1 VFVRVK
7 ATVVLG
13 RLLAYDAV
21 RMASRRATHAW
32 RRRGGRA
39 GFTLAELL
47 AVVALVAILALVA
60 MPAMG
65 RARDDRRAYDDAGA
79 VVQLVRSAR
88 AQALARG
95 GAVMVSMTAGG
106 QDRGTFQVW
115 QGRGGCLGT
124 NWGPKGEP
132 APVLVEG
139 VSLNGTRDA
148 QADIRAK
155 LSSIRGRE
163 VSSLAVCF
171 TPLGR
176 AYVSSVVP
184 PEFTPSD
191 VMTGAL
197 QVTVTRGDGL
207 GIERRVLVPP
217 SGAARLFSQ

>member
-1 VFVRVK
+1 
-7 ATVVLG
+7 
-13 RLLAYDAV
+13 
-21 RMASRRATHAW
+21 
-32 RRRGGRA
+32 
-39 GFTLAELL
+39 
-47 AVVALVAILALVA
+47 
-60 MPAMG
+60 
-65 RARDDRRAYDDAGA
+65 
-79 VVQLVRSAR
+79 
-88 AQALARG
+88 
-95 GAVMVSMTAGG
+95 
-106 QDRGTFQVW
+106 
-115 QGRGGCLGT
+115 
-124 NWGPKGEP
+124 
-132 APVLVEG
+132 VLVEG